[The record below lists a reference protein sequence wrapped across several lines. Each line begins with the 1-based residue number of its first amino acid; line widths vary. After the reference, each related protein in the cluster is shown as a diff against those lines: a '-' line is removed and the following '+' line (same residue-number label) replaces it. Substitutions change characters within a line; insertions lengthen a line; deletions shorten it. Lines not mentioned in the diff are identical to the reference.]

1 MSDLLLNMSA
11 TMSRSRANGPGV
23 RAVIWVQGCT
33 IGCLG
38 CYSAST
44 HPHRVA
50 SLVKPSDISE
60 WLLSI
65 PNIEGVTF
73 SGGEPF
79 EQSAAVRETIKLVRM
94 KSPTFTVFA
103 FSGYSY
109 LELLSST
116 DRSVTELLHNCDML
130 STGPFVAQLRDKS
143 LLWRGSSNQELHYL
157 SNVYDSSMEEQWILE
172 SPTEEY
178 SVQHEGIQ
186 FTGFGGKSSKV
197 LRMATG
203 LIGGQKDAKVLR
215 KYRA

>member
-1 MSDLLLNMSA
+1 MSELLLNVSA

-33 IGCLG
+33 IGCPG

-44 HPHRVA
+44 HSHSAA
-50 SLVKPSDISE
+50 SLVKPSKIAE

-65 PNIEGVTF
+65 PGIEGVTF

-79 EQSAAVRETIKLVRM
+79 EQSAAVLETIKLVR
-94 KSPTFTVFA
+94 KQSPSFTFFA

-109 LELLSST
+109 QDLLSST
-116 DRSVTELLHNCDML
+116 ERSVTELLHNCDML
-130 STGPFVAQLRDKS
+130 STGPFVAKLRDNS

-157 SNVYDSSMEEQWILE
+157 TNVYQSSMEAQWILE
-172 SPTEEY
+172 APTEEY
-178 SVQHEGIQ
+178 SVQNEGIQ

-203 LIGGQKDAKVLR
+203 LIG
-215 KYRA
+215 

>member
-1 MSDLLLNMSA
+1 MGAGLHHWLS
-11 TMSRSRANGPGV
+11 
-23 RAVIWVQGCT
+23 
-33 IGCLG
+33 G

-44 HPHRVA
+44 HPHSAA
-50 SLVKPSDISE
+50 SLVKPSEISE

-79 EQSAAVRETIKLVRM
+79 EQSAAVLETIKLVRM
-94 KSPTFTVFA
+94 KRPTFTVFA
-103 FSGYSY
+103 FSGHSY

-116 DRSVTELLHNCDML
+116 DRAVTELLHNCDML
-130 STGPFVAQLRDKS
+130 STGPFVVQLRDKS

-157 SNVYDSSMEEQWILE
+157 TNVYDSSMEEQWILE

-203 LIGGQKDAKVLR
+203 LIG
-215 KYRA
+215 

>member
-1 MSDLLLNMSA
+1 MSELLLNVSA

-33 IGCLG
+33 IGCPG

-44 HPHRVA
+44 HPHSAA
-50 SLVKPSDISE
+50 SLVKPSKIAE

-65 PNIEGVTF
+65 PGIEGVTF

-79 EQSAAVRETIKLVRM
+79 EQSAAVLETIKLVR
-94 KSPTFTVFA
+94 KQSPSFTFFA

-109 LELLSST
+109 QDLLSST
-116 DRSVTELLHNCDML
+116 ERSVTELLHNCDML
-130 STGPFVAQLRDKS
+130 STGPFVAKLRDNS

-157 SNVYDSSMEEQWILE
+157 TNVYQSSMEAQWILE
-172 SPTEEY
+172 APTEEY
-178 SVQHEGIQ
+178 SVQNEGIQ

-203 LIGGQKDAKVLR
+203 LIG
-215 KYRA
+215 

>member
-1 MSDLLLNMSA
+1 MSDLLLNVSA

-79 EQSAAVRETIKLVRM
+79 EQSAAVLETIKLVRM

>member
-1 MSDLLLNMSA
+1 MSELLLNVSA

-44 HPHRVA
+44 HSHSAA
-50 SLVKPSDISE
+50 SLVKPSKIAE

-65 PNIEGVTF
+65 PDIEGVTF

-79 EQSAAVRETIKLVRM
+79 EQSAAVLETINLVR
-94 KSPTFTVFA
+94 KKRPAFTFFA

-109 LELLSST
+109 QDLLSST
-116 DRSVTELLHNCDML
+116 DRAVTELLHYCDML
-130 STGPFVAQLRDKS
+130 STGPFDVKLRDKT

-157 SNVYDSSMEEQWILE
+157 TNVYQSSMEVQWILE

-178 SVQHEGIQ
+178 SVQNEGIQ

-203 LIGGQKDAKVLR
+203 LIG
-215 KYRA
+215 

>member
-1 MSDLLLNMSA
+1 MNDLLLNVSA

-33 IGCLG
+33 IGCPG
-38 CYSAST
+38 CYSAPT
-44 HPHRVA
+44 HPHTAA
-50 SLVKPSDISE
+50 SLIRPAEISQ

-79 EQSAAVRETIKLVRM
+79 EQSAAILETIKLVR
-94 KSPTFTVFA
+94 KRSPAFTFFA
-103 FSGYSY
+103 FSGYPY
-109 LELLSST
+109 QELLSST

-130 STGPFVAQLRDKS
+130 STGPFVAKLRDKS

-157 SNVYDSSMEEQWILE
+157 SNVYESSMEAQWVLE

-178 SVQHEGIQ
+178 SVQNEGIQ

-203 LIGGQKDAKVLR
+203 LIS
-215 KYRA
+215 

>member
-1 MSDLLLNMSA
+1 
-11 TMSRSRANGPGV
+11 MSRSRANGPGI

-33 IGCLG
+33 LGCSG

-44 HPHRVA
+44 HPHSAA
-50 SLVKPSDISE
+50 SLVKPSEISE

-79 EQSAAVRETIKLVRM
+79 EQSAAILETIKLVRK
-94 KSPTFTVFA
+94 KSPAFTVFA

-109 LELLSST
+109 QELLSST
-116 DRSVTELLHNCDML
+116 ERSVTDLLHNCDML
-130 STGPFVAQLRDKS
+130 STGPFVAKLRDKS

-157 SNVYDSSMEEQWILE
+157 TNVYESSMEVQWILE

-178 SVQHEGIQ
+178 SVQSEGIR

-197 LRMATG
+197 LQMATSI
-203 LIGGQKDAKVLR
+203 IG
-215 KYRA
+215 

>member
-1 MSDLLLNMSA
+1 MK
-11 TMSRSRANGPGV
+11 
-23 RAVIWVQGCT
+23 VIKQVEAHWIDEFLFDDVDQPSPSMPN
-33 IGCLG
+33 L
-38 CYSAST
+38 AST
-44 HPHRVA
+44 HPHSAA
-50 SLVKPSDISE
+50 SLVKPSEIAG

-79 EQSAAVRETIKLVRM
+79 EQSAAILETIKLVR
-94 KSPTFTVFA
+94 KQSPSFTFFA

-109 LELLSST
+109 EELLSSP

-130 STGPFVAQLRDKS
+130 STGPFVAKLRDES

-157 SNVYDSSMEEQWILE
+157 TNVYDLSMEAQWNIE

-203 LIGGQKDAKVLR
+203 LIG
-215 KYRA
+215 

>member
-1 MSDLLLNMSA
+1 MSDLLLNVSA

-33 IGCLG
+33 LGCAG

-44 HPHRVA
+44 HPHSAA
-50 SLVKPSDISE
+50 SLVKPSEISQ

-79 EQSAAVRETIKLVRM
+79 EQSAAILETIQFVRK
-94 KSPTFTVFA
+94 KSPAFTFFA
-103 FSGYSY
+103 FSGYPY
-109 LELLSST
+109 QELLSST

-130 STGPFVAQLRDKS
+130 STGPFVAKLRDKS

-157 SNVYDSSMEEQWILE
+157 SNVYESSMEAQWVLE

-178 SVQHEGIQ
+178 SVQREGIQ
-186 FTGFGGKSSKV
+186 FTGFGGKSSQV
-197 LRMATG
+197 LRMATEN
-203 LIGGQKDAKVLR
+203 IG
-215 KYRA
+215 

>member
-1 MSDLLLNMSA
+1 MSELLLNVSA

-33 IGCLG
+33 IGCSG

-44 HPHRVA
+44 HPHSAA
-50 SLVKPSDISE
+50 SLVKPSKIAE
-60 WLLSI
+60 WLISI

-79 EQSAAVRETIKLVRM
+79 EQSAAVLQTIKLVR
-94 KSPTFTVFA
+94 KKRPTFTVFA
-103 FSGYSY
+103 FSGHPYQ
-109 LELLSST
+109 ELLSST
-116 DRSVTELLHNCDML
+116 DRGVTELLNNCDML
-130 STGPFVAQLRDKS
+130 STGPFDVKLRDKT

-157 SNVYDSSMEEQWILE
+157 TNVYESSMEAQWIIE

-203 LIGGQKDAKVLR
+203 LIG
-215 KYRA
+215 